1 MADHSRVWTHIDF
14 NLDGKQAGNLH
25 VPHSVDLSAYAM
37 IQIPIVCI
45 RNGEGPT
52 ALLTAGNHG
61 DDYEGQIALRRMA
74 QALRPGDVRAP
85 TILVPPLHYQAVEP
99 RRRAPPGERGKPQP

>member
-14 NLDGKQAGNLH
+14 NLDGKQAGHLN

-61 DDYEGQIALRRMA
+61 DEYEGPIALRNLARM
-74 QALRPGDVRAP
+74 LAP
-85 TILVPPLHYQAVEP
+85 EDLQGRVIIVPSLTYPAVETIG
-99 RRRAPPGERGKPQP
+99 RAS